1 MKRKIWLCGIVTVL
15 TLASTFNSFGAMEL
29 KNHSASYQM
38 NGQWKTVEVSRYWQ
52 DGLADGWYEE
62 DGKTFY
68 IFNGNPV
75 SLMYKVDG
83 KIYYFNEDGSILKE
97 DSQDYL
103 NLFSLI
109 SEMHNAK
116 IQNNTTWRY
125 DCSAMTD
132 YQRYALLYI
141 YCKQYIPASYDLG
154 DAGFKIE
161 NNHLMLDITNPRY
174 DVEKITDDF
183 LQNFSISDDM
193 SDERK
198 IRIIHDKIAEMFSYD
213 YSYTNMSD
221 DLKEALKHNNKIVC
235 GGYAGIFK
243 LVCEKFGLESEVITG
258 MGNGELHA
266 WNKVKAN
273 GEWKYVDCCWDDTSN
288 SHTWFLK
295 TKEYFDQ
302 THQES

>member
-1 MKRKIWLCGIVTVL
+1 MKRKLWFCSIVTVL
-15 TLASTFNSFGAMEL
+15 SLSSAFSSLAMEL
-29 KNHSASYQM
+29 KTHSASYQM
-38 NGQWKTVEVSRYWQ
+38 NDMWKTIEVSQYWQ
-52 DGLADGWYEE
+52 DGLEDGWYEE

-68 IFNGNPV
+68 IINGSPV
-75 SLMYKVDG
+75 SIRHKVDG
-83 KIYYFNEDGSILKE
+83 KIYYFNEDGSLLKE
-97 DSQDYL
+97 DSQEYL
-103 NLFSLI
+103 NLISLI

-116 IQNNTTWRY
+116 IQNDPTWNY

-132 YQRYALLYI
+132 YQKYALLYT

-154 DAGFKIE
+154 DSGFKFDG
-161 NNHLMLDITNPRY
+161 NYLMLDITNPRY

-183 LQNFSISDDM
+183 LQDFPISDDM

-198 IRIIHDKIAEMFSYD
+198 IRIIHDKIAEIFSYD
-213 YSYTNMSD
+213 YSYSNMSD

-243 LVCEKFGLESEVITG
+243 LVCENFGLESEIITG

-273 GEWKYVDCCWDDTSN
+273 GEWKYIDCCWDDTSN

-295 TKEYFDQ
+295 SKEYFDQ
-302 THQES
+302 THHEG